1 MGARPRPR
9 TRVSVVGYLG
19 PEGSFTHQAA
29 AAWCADRGDDPTY
42 RSARLAARTTVA
54 DVFAGV
60 AAGDL
65 ARGVV
70 AIENTVEIGRAH
82 V

>member
-1 MGARPRPR
+1 M
-9 TRVSVVGYLG
+9 SVVGYLG

-29 AAWCADRGDDPTY
+29 AAWCADHADGRAD
-42 RSARLAARTTVA
+42 RSAGLAARTSVA

-60 AAGDL
+60 AAGEL

-70 AIENTVEIGRAH
+70 AIENTVEG
-82 V
+82 